1 MQLHTEEALK
11 WYRRAAEA
19 GATPAQAK
27 LGNLLSDGFSTTPDY
42 VEACQWLMLAADG
55 GDKSSQLRL
64 RRIKAKLAIEQF
76 QEAVKRAAAVTHRLE
91 EQAKKTEQARR
102 SNHAAR

>member
-1 MQLHTEEALK
+1 M
-11 WYRRAAEA
+11 YRRAAEA

-42 VEACQWLMLAADG
+42 VEACQWLMLTADG

-76 QEAVKRAAAVTHRLE
+76 KEAVKRAAAVTHRLE
-91 EQAKKTEQARR
+91 EREKKTEQARR
-102 SNHAAR
+102 NNDAGR